1 MSKSYNEIMDKISVT
16 EEMRERI
23 LDKIQESDIVEYKK
37 HKTAKRIRKV
47 SFFASAAVIAITVGT
62 LFISHFHNRANME
75 EPPQEPGEITQIYN
89 GIEEC
94 VSLKE
99 LEQKVGFEIEDIE
112 KLLPFTPTQV
122 DYLSYWAEMAEI
134 QYTDTKQTVTFRKSV
149 GEEDNSGD
157 YNEYDFETETV
168 VDRSKILLKGTA
180 DGIRLAI
187 WNKDSFAYSLS
198 FESAVSQEEILSII
212 QNIK

>member
-23 LDKIQESDIVEYKK
+23 LDNIQESNIIEYKK
-37 HKTAKRIRKV
+37 RRTANLVRKV
-47 SFFASAAVIAITVGT
+47 SFLVSAAVVAITVGT
-62 LFISHFHNRANME
+62 LFFFNFRNRTNME
-75 EPPQEPGEITQIYN
+75 EPAPEQGEITQAYN

-94 VSLKE
+94 ASLTE
-99 LEQKVGFEIEDIE
+99 LEQKVGFKMEDIE
-112 KLLPFTPTQV
+112 KLLSFTSTQI

-134 QYTDTKQTVTFRKSV
+134 RYTNTKQTVTFRKSV

-168 VDRSKILLKGTA
+168 VDESNILLKGNA
-180 DGIRLAI
+180 DGIQLAI
-187 WNKDSFAYSLS
+187 WNKDGFAYSLS
-198 FESAVSQEEILSII
+198 FENAVSQEEILSII
-212 QNIK
+212 PDIK

>member
-1 MSKSYNEIMDKISVT
+1 M
-16 EEMRERI
+16 
-23 LDKIQESDIVEYKK
+23 
-37 HKTAKRIRKV
+37 

-62 LFISHFHNRANME
+62 LLISDFHNRANIE

-94 VSLKE
+94 VSLTE
-99 LEQKVGFEIEDIE
+99 LEKKVGFEIEDIE

-134 QYTDTKQTVTFRKSV
+134 QYSDTKQRVTFRKSV
-149 GEEDNSGD
+149 GEEDNSSD

-168 VDRSKILLKGTA
+168 VDQSKILLKGNA

-198 FESAVSQEEILSII
+198 FESAISQEEILSII
-212 QNIK
+212 QNIKYC